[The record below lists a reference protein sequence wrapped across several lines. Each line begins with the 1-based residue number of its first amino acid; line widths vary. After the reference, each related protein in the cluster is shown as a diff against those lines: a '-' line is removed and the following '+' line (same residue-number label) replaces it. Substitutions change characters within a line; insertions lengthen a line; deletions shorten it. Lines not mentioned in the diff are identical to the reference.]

1 MTVVLGTGREI
12 PCLWDLLRSSS
23 PTLISNHALSPTWV
37 EFPELGNWETG
48 SHFLR
53 QQTHFSISYDCPRMN
68 WLFSPSYPYTSCFF
82 SVISEIFHCS
92 SLFSHNSIFP
102 ILECNPLEQRIVMFV
117 FAFSGPPYGYLS
129 ECRSGTFSEWSSR
142 PAVSLG
148 L

>member
-68 WLFSPSYPYTSCFF
+68 WLFSSSYPYTSCFF

-102 ILECNPLEQRIVMFV
+102 ILECKSLRTKNCDVCLCILRAPIWLLEWMQKWNLQGMK
-117 FAFSGPPYGYLS
+117 
-129 ECRSGTFSEWSSR
+129 
-142 PAVSLG
+142 
-148 L
+148 